1 MMFLGDKNRYQ
12 LLAMASLCLAIKLHG
27 AMDIHIP
34 GIESSIIETLLQLG
48 RDHYTAQ
55 QLKAMEAEALQRLQ
69 WCLNPPTPQTYVSYI
84 LELFPVE
91 ENIAINDVALYVI
104 ELSVHDYYLVSY
116 KPSVLALSAL
126 SNAARMLGHTDAW
139 INHVQDDL
147 LRNHDYQ
154 NDAGIEACKD
164 RLDRLY
170 ANTGTKLEDF
180 LDISPLREKN
190 QPSPTSVL
198 DRIN

>member
-1 MMFLGDKNRYQ
+1 MFLRDKNRFQ

-27 AMDIHIP
+27 GMDIHVP
-34 GIESSIIETLLQLG
+34 GTESSIIETILHLG

-55 QLKAMEAEALQRLQ
+55 QLKEMEAEALQRLQ

-84 LELFPVE
+84 LKLFPVE
-91 ENIAINDVALYVI
+91 ETSEINDIALYII
-104 ELSVHDYYLVSY
+104 ELSVHDYYLVSS

-126 SNAARMLGHTDAW
+126 SNAARMLGHTDTW
-139 INHVQDDL
+139 INYVLDEL
-147 LRNHDYQ
+147 LRNHDYK
-154 NDAGIEACKD
+154 NDASIEACKD

-180 LDISPLREKN
+180 LDISSLERNN
-190 QPSPTSVL
+190 QPSPTSVV
-198 DRIN
+198 DSPS